1 MPDDPRSRRRP
12 PSGEDDR
19 RHAGEWSRLTQLVFE
34 FLGYIAVLGYMGWL
48 LDQRYDWNGR
58 GLFAGLMLGMVA
70 WIYRVLRVT
79 RGLFK

>member
-19 RHAGEWSRLTQLVFE
+19 QRAGEWSRLTQLVFE

>member
-1 MPDDPRSRRRP
+1 MPDDPRTPRRR
-12 PSGEDDR
+12 SFDEDDR
-19 RHAGEWSRLTQLVFE
+19 QRAGEWSRLTQLVFE

>member
-1 MPDDPRSRRRP
+1 MPDDPRSPRRP
-12 PSGEDDR
+12 PSEEDDR
-19 RHAGEWSRLTQLVFE
+19 RAGEWSRLTQLVFE
-34 FLGYIAVLGYMGWL
+34 FLGYLAVLGYMGWL